1 MLCFFQSELNLG
13 NINLLEICFA
23 KLIAKDDQTKKEK
36 LKAEEQLEEC
46 KKSIVQQEKELKNL
60 TNLVELMKINR
71 SIEDKCEEELV
82 VEEELAMEEE
92 LVVEE
97 EEEEQQ
103 ESERSLLLA
112 RTSTPAPKGFRSRSL
127 RRIPEM
133 DNDTSS
139 LPDLDSPLPDNNS
152 FVIDNNPSPR
162 IVNSTM
168 LDQSSPHLDTT
179 SEMPDQIPFSPV
191 PIHELRQREFN
202 SSNLHFNFNV
212 SRVNEINSSHNNQS
226 QPNMNDHTSP
236 MMEQSPLGLYLS
248 SQNSSQMDNSRPVNN
263 SQFSNFE
270 SSRMSFNNSQAQANG
285 LNPSMPG
292 HLNTSNFPNMSLE
305 TPNHNQTN
313 YSQTNHNQTNH
324 NQTNYSQTNHN
335 QTNYSQTNYNQT
347 NHNQTNH
354 NQTNHNQTTEDTW
367 LQVRNKS

>member
-1 MLCFFQSELNLG
+1 MFCIFQSELNLG

-23 KLIAKDDQTKKEK
+23 KLLAKDDQTKKEK
-36 LKAEEQLEEC
+36 QKAEEHLEEC

-71 SIEDKCEEELV
+71 SMEDKCEEELV
-82 VEEELAMEEE
+82 VEEELVIEEE
-92 LVVEE
+92 LAIEAELVEE

-127 RRIPEM
+127 RRIPEI
-133 DNDTSS
+133 DNDNSS
-139 LPDLDSPLPDNNS
+139 LPDLDSPLPDINS
-152 FVIDNNPSPR
+152 FVIENNPSPR

-179 SEMPDQIPFSPV
+179 SEMPEQIPFSPV
-191 PIHELRQREFN
+191 PVQELRQREFN
-202 SSNLHFNFNV
+202 HHFNFNV

-236 MMEQSPLGLYLS
+236 MMDQSPLGLYLS
-248 SQNSSQMDNSRPVNN
+248 SQNSSQMDNSRPVHN
-263 SQFSNFE
+263 SQLNNFE
-270 SSRMSFNNSQAQANG
+270 SSRMSFNNSQAQTNG

-292 HLNTSNFPNMSLE
+292 HFNTSNFPNMSLE

-313 YSQTNHNQTNH
+313 YSQTNHN
-324 NQTNYSQTNHN
+324 
-335 QTNYSQTNYNQT
+335 QTNYNQT

-367 LQVRNKS
+367 LQVRNQS